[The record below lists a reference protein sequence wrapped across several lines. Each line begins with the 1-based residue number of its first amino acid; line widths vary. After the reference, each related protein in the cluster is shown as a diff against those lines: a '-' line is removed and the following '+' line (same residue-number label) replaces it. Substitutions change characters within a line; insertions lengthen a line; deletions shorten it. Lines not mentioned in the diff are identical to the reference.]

1 MTIGALLAGF
11 IKRTTIHC
19 YTENMKALSHVVL
32 ENKVFLCFP
41 IISIWELYVAMETRV
56 LIRPGPE
63 PNATFPSPH
72 HPIDASDKI

>member
-11 IKRTTIHC
+11 IKRTTIHR
-19 YTENMKALSHVVL
+19 YTENMKALGHVVL
-32 ENKVFLCFP
+32 ENKVFP
-41 IISIWELYVAMETRV
+41 IISLWELYVAMETRV
-56 LIRPGPE
+56 PIRPGPE